1 MIPVNVKKENF
12 IIRNIEASDLKAV
25 LNCIN
30 EAEENFKTLGR
41 DISLDY
47 YELEQRYLESLMNSL
62 EYFCGIYFE
71 EKLIGIVKGRIENR
85 AEEELWILSYL
96 LLQEYRNKG
105 IGTKILKGI
114 EEYFHLN
121 YSIDKY
127 CILILDS
134 NKKGLKFWMNNNYLI
149 SRKTNS
155 LGLENGSEMI
165 ILDKMYK

>member
-1 MIPVNVKKENF
+1 MIPVNIKKDNLL
-12 IIRNIEASDLKAV
+12 IRNIEAHDLKLV
-25 LNCIN
+25 LDCIN

-41 DISLDY
+41 DILLDY

-62 EYFCGIYFE
+62 EYFCGIFIE
-71 EKLIGIVKGRIENR
+71 EKLIGIIKGRIENR
-85 AEEELWILSYL
+85 VEEELWILSYL
-96 LLQEYRNKG
+96 LLHEYRNKG
-105 IGTKILKGI
+105 IGTKVLKAI

-134 NKKGLKFWMNNNYLI
+134 NKKGLKFWMDNHYLI

-155 LGLENGSEMI
+155 LGLDNGSKMI
-165 ILDKMYK
+165 ILDKLYK